1 MTRRAVDAPSLVAGL
16 VIAALGGLQLLHELD
31 AIDLTFAYLA
41 PAVTAAAGAILLAT
55 GLNRARRG

>member
-1 MTRRAVDAPSLVAGL
+1 VTRRPIDTPSLVAGL
-16 VIAALGGLQLLHELD
+16 ALAALGALELLHELD

-55 GLNRARRG
+55 GLSRARRG